1 MACFLLIFEYK
12 PSIMSVNEI
21 KCPECG
27 AWNQSTGMVDAKCTS
42 CQEYLEPERVAHE
55 EVKKIDEARR
65 VNYYLEVKDS
75 DETLTQIFKIWVNSI
90 RWTAYYM
97 VMLFFIFVA
106 SIIFIIGIIA
116 A

>member
-1 MACFLLIFEYK
+1 MLIFEYK

-42 CQEYLEPERVAHE
+42 CHEYLEPERLAHAE
-55 EVKKIDEARR
+55 DVKIAEARR
-65 VNYYLEVKDS
+65 SNYYLEVS
-75 DETLTQIFKIWVNSI
+75 ENDETLTQIFKIWINSI
-90 RWTAYYM
+90 RWTAYYT